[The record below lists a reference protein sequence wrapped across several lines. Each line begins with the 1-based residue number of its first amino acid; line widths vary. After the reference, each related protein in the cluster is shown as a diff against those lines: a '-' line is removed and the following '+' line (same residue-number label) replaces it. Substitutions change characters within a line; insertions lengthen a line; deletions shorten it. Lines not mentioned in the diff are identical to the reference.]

1 MKIKKTKKRNKIA
14 HKYCLRLVISTLLLA
29 NAQLVQAKV
38 TLVYTSN
45 QPNILFEKN
54 VAHFPQLGTL
64 LKKLRLNPANNT
76 LFLHGGDSF
85 SPSAIS
91 LFDKANNIISL
102 ANIMDTSLY
111 SISKRELSYDV
122 DVLSTRAQ
130 GAQFPI
136 ISSNTLD
143 TRTNEPVEGI
153 FEEYRFDLDNMH
165 IAIASIIDPRA
176 LVTYAPNYVKI
187 ADMEKALK
195 NIVEKQKKADV
206 KILMTDLN
214 RVNSLRIAKDYNFD
228 LILSA
233 KEGVDE
239 IVKIA
244 ETTLVFGGGQDG
256 DTVIIELEKQQKL
269 TVSAQVK
276 NLSEHRPDPK
286 ITAFVDKYRLR
297 LGYLYNEHIATARHS
312 FNTLRKHVRTKEN
325 ALANVFVDAV
335 RYFFKA
341 DIAIINGGSIR
352 NSAEYPEGHRF
363 SRGDIQSEFPY
374 GNYAVLIDISGA
386 DIWDMMEN
394 SVSQIE
400 QIDGRFLHVSGMKVV
415 YDSKAIQGSK
425 IKSIQVNDQL
435 LQRNRLYKMAM
446 RDFYL
451 KGADEYYML
460 KNKIPTNN
468 IYAKERI
475 WNIISQYFSELED
488 IKAPKM
494 QRLVDI
500 SSNED

>member
-1 MKIKKTKKRNKIA
+1 MKIKKTKKRNK
-14 HKYCLRLVISTLLLA
+14 YCFRLVISTLLLA
-29 NAQLVQAKV
+29 NPQLVQAKV

-102 ANIMDTSLY
+102 ANIMDTSIY

-143 TRTNEPVEGI
+143 TRTNEPVEGL

-187 ADMEKALK
+187 SDMEKALK
-195 NIVEKQKKADV
+195 NIVEKQKTADV

-233 KEGVDE
+233 KDGADE
-239 IVKIA
+239 IVNIA
-244 ETTLVFGGGQDG
+244 DTTLVFGADKM
-256 DTVIIELEKQQKL
+256 VI
-269 TVSAQVK
+269 
-276 NLSEHRPDPK
+276 
-286 ITAFVDKYRLR
+286 RL
-297 LGYLYNEHIATARHS
+297 
-312 FNTLRKHVRTKEN
+312 
-325 ALANVFVDAV
+325 
-335 RYFFKA
+335 
-341 DIAIINGGSIR
+341 
-352 NSAEYPEGHRF
+352 
-363 SRGDIQSEFPY
+363 
-374 GNYAVLIDISGA
+374 
-386 DIWDMMEN
+386 
-394 SVSQIE
+394 
-400 QIDGRFLHVSGMKVV
+400 
-415 YDSKAIQGSK
+415 
-425 IKSIQVNDQL
+425 
-435 LQRNRLYKMAM
+435 
-446 RDFYL
+446 
-451 KGADEYYML
+451 
-460 KNKIPTNN
+460 
-468 IYAKERI
+468 
-475 WNIISQYFSELED
+475 
-488 IKAPKM
+488 
-494 QRLVDI
+494 
-500 SSNED
+500 